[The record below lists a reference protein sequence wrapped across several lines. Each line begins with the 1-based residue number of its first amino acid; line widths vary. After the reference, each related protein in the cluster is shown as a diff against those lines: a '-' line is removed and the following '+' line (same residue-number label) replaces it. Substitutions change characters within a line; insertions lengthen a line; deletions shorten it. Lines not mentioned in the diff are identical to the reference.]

1 MIVAKRSGGFCFWL
15 LLNSRRVDRSVLI
28 PLLSSFTT
36 CSRIENLTRH
46 ARNRKLHSFEVVLA
60 ISPRT
65 LLMIQSQLSSTSH
78 GVSSHHIIAVSTRVS
93 QLVIPY
99 RLPKDNA
106 TQTWKCPHCSKSFN
120 RPDLYKRHLKIHPQ
134 SQTGSGDRNR
144 ASQDRESGSQ
154 ERQLYDS
161 GSGSGSRSGLRASV
175 PLPIN
180 PNAEKNIGMG
190 MGMRNGDYRRSRTS
204 GTPSTARNTDG
215 DGGEDEERVS
225 PSGYR
230 TRKRVE
236 NSGRDGDGDDDE
248 DVEDGGVD
256 TDERDIGRPAAKRS
270 RRDGGRRESSLDNVD
285 DGHTGY
291 PGGHGHAHDSTYD
304 SHHYSG
310 TREVHAPDRDR
321 TSIDPGLS
329 PYIMYRDTE
338 LMLGDVAGSAST
350 SSLTSMSILPPL
362 QLQGIESLTT
372 LANSAAAQAHTLT
385 PSLSSRTPN
394 PFTSLSYD
402 SSRNDGFAPS
412 SFKVPNTT
420 FANGLGK
427 DHNEGRFSMRDRQT
441 QPSQIAPEDRD
452 IFRAHAGQHSAL
464 LVERHGQ
471 GLDQVSPP
479 PPASRTNQG
488 LEAIYAQPGMD
499 GLQMDSK
506 SLTRL

>member
-1 MIVAKRSGGFCFWL
+1 M
-15 LLNSRRVDRSVLI
+15 
-28 PLLSSFTT
+28 
-36 CSRIENLTRH
+36 
-46 ARNRKLHSFEVVLA
+46 
-60 ISPRT
+60 
-65 LLMIQSQLSSTSH
+65 
-78 GVSSHHIIAVSTRVS
+78 
-93 QLVIPY
+93 
-99 RLPKDNA
+99 
-106 TQTWKCPHCSKSFN
+106 
-120 RPDLYKRHLKIHPQ
+120 
-134 SQTGSGDRNR
+134 
-144 ASQDRESGSQ
+144 
-154 ERQLYDS
+154 
-161 GSGSGSRSGLRASV
+161 RASV
-175 PLPIN
+175 PLPIKSN
-180 PNAEKNIGMG
+180 SEKDIGMR
-190 MGMRNGDYRRSRTS
+190 MGLRNGDHQRSRTS

-215 DGGEDEERVS
+215 DGGEDEDRVS

-248 DVEDGGVD
+248 DAEDVGVD
-256 TDERDIGRPAAKRS
+256 TDEMDIGRPVAKRS

-291 PGGHGHAHDSTYD
+291 QGGHDHAHGSTYG

-338 LMLGDVAGSAST
+338 LMLGDVAGSASAST
-350 SSLTSMSILPPL
+350 LTSMSILPPL

-412 SFKVPNTT
+412 FKVPNAT
-420 FANGLGK
+420 FASGLGR
-427 DHNEGRFSMRDRQT
+427 DHNEGRSSMRDRQT

-464 LVERHGQ
+464 LVERHGE
-471 GLDQVSPP
+471 GLDQVSSPLP
-479 PPASRTNQG
+479 VSRTN
-488 LEAIYAQPGMD
+488 ERVESIYAQPGMD
-499 GLQMDSK
+499 DLQMDSK
-506 SLTRL
+506 SLKRL

>member
-1 MIVAKRSGGFCFWL
+1 MVY
-15 LLNSRRVDRSVLI
+15 
-28 PLLSSFTT
+28 
-36 CSRIENLTRH
+36 
-46 ARNRKLHSFEVVLA
+46 
-60 ISPRT
+60 
-65 LLMIQSQLSSTSH
+65 
-78 GVSSHHIIAVSTRVS
+78 HHITPFVASTRNS
-93 QLVIPY
+93 QPVLLY
-99 RLPKDNA
+99 RTPKDNA

-134 SQTGSGDRNR
+134 SQTGSEDRNR

-154 ERQLYDS
+154 ERQLYDFR
-161 GSGSGSRSGLRASV
+161 SGSGSRSGLRASV
-175 PLPIN
+175 PLPMN
-180 PNAEKNIGMG
+180 SNLEKDIGMG
-190 MGMRNGDYRRSRTS
+190 IRNGDHRRSRTA
-204 GTPSTARNTDG
+204 GTSSTARNTDG
-215 DGGEDEERVS
+215 DGDEDEDRVS
-225 PSGYR
+225 PSDYR
-230 TRKRVE
+230 TRKR
-236 NSGRDGDGDDDE
+236 NNGREGEGDGHEDEDGDEGI
-248 DVEDGGVD
+248 D
-256 TDERDIGRPAAKRS
+256 TDEMDIGRPAAKRS
-270 RRDGGRRESSLDNVD
+270 RRDGGRRGSSLDNVD
-285 DGHTGY
+285 DGHAGFQ
-291 PGGHGHAHDSTYD
+291 GSHGHGHDHDPTYD

-338 LMLGDVAGSAST
+338 LMLGDVAGSASAST
-350 SSLTSMSILPPL
+350 LTSMSILPPL

-420 FANGLGK
+420 FASGLGR
-427 DHNEGRFSMRDRQT
+427 DRNEGRFSMRDRQT

-464 LVERHGQ
+464 LVERHGE
-471 GLDQVSPP
+471 GLDQVSSPL
-479 PPASRTNQG
+479 PASRTNEG
-488 LEAIYAQPGMD
+488 VEAIYAQPGMD